1 MDARAAARAAHD
13 ADQIFGLENAE
24 GFAQGRPRNAER
36 RHQSPLGRQRIPLG
50 QLPAND
56 LGSDLVGDQFR
67 RLRYPDARSPIV
79 YLQIPAPARLCFKHV
94 SLLLPLG
101 LSTQPSNLGAFSSL
115 HAPKFS
121 PSLSDTFQFRPRP
134 QPDESPSRP

>member
-1 MDARAAARAAHD
+1 MRISDWSSDVCSSDLSLRFEHIARIARDELCRGLMDARAAARSAHD

-67 RLRYPDARSPIV
+67 RLRYPDARSRSEEHTSE
-79 YLQIPAPARLCFKHV
+79 LQ
-94 SLLLPLG
+94 SLM
-101 LSTQPSNLGAFSSL
+101 S
-115 HAPKFS
+115 
-121 PSLSDTFQFRPRP
+121 
-134 QPDESPSRP
+134 